1 MNHGGTEDTEGNW
14 RVALWPLRLP
24 PQRARLGGDASPCLS
39 EVRKKSRS
47 GEGAA
52 GALTVIE
59 KTQKR
64 RVTESS

>member
-1 MNHGGTEDTEGNW
+1 MNHGGTEDTERNW
-14 RVALWPLRLP
+14 
-24 PQRARLGGDASPCLS
+24 RARLGGDASACLS